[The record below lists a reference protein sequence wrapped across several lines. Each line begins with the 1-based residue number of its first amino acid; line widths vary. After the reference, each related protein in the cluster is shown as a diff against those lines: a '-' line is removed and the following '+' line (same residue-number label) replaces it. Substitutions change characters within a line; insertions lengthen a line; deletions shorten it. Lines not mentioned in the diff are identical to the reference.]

1 MRYLMRVRR
10 PRAIAACAA
19 ATALALVV
27 QLLLQMSAASA
38 QERSLA
44 ASALVGL
51 PVFTADQREIG
62 RITDVLREPREPMLL
77 AEIERPGA
85 IGPHAVAIPIDM
97 FVQRADRIELKL
109 TFEQITDRLSG
120 PEEER

>member
-1 MRYLMRVRR
+1 MRQLMLIRR
-10 PRAIAACAA
+10 PRAIAAIAA
-19 ATALALVV
+19 AMAMVV
-27 QLLLQMSAASA
+27 QLLLQTGAAGA
-38 QERSLA
+38 QERSLG

-62 RITDVLREPREPMLL
+62 RITDVVREPQQEPMLL

-85 IGPHAVAIPIDM
+85 IGPHVVAIPIDM

>member
-1 MRYLMRVRR
+1 MRHLMRVRP

-19 ATALALVV
+19 AIALVL
-27 QLLLQMSAASA
+27 QLPLQMSAASA
-38 QERSLA
+38 QERSLG
-44 ASALVGL
+44 ASAALVGL

-62 RITDVLREPREPMLL
+62 RITGMVREPQEPMLL

-85 IGPHAVAIPIDM
+85 IGPHTVAIPIDL